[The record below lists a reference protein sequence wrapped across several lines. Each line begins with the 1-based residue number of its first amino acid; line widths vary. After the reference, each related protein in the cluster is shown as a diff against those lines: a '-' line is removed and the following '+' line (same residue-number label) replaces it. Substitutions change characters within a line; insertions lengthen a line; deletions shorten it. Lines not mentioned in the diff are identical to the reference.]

1 MNKIVAAG
9 LGVVV
14 MLGLCVSSA
23 RADGDLRDLGSAR
36 ADGDNRGL
44 TSAGADGDGQD
55 VSRRQYQIL
64 LHQCSYANTAAAR
77 TSCRADVRQ
86 TYRIGAANPSLDC
99 RTYSGVTVC
108 GKLTLSPSER
118 ACVRNSVAQGI
129 SYRRSEVECYAF
141 L

>member
-1 MNKIVAAG
+1 MA
-9 LGVVV
+9 
-14 MLGLCVSSA
+14 
-23 RADGDLRDLGSAR
+23 
-36 ADGDNRGL
+36 
-44 TSAGADGDGQD
+44 SAGANGDGQD

-77 TSCRADVRQ
+77 TRCRDDVRQ
-86 TYRIGAANPSLDC
+86 TYHVGAANPSLDC

-108 GKLTLSPSER
+108 GKIMLGPSER
-118 ACVRNSVAQGI
+118 ACVRDSVARGI